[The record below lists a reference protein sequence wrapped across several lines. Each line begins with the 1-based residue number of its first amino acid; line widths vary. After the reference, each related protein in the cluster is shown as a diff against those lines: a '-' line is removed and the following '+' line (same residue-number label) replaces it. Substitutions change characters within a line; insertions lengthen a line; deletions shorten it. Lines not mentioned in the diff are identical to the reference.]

1 MMTMFQLGI
10 FSCSV
15 AAKLLFCFSQIGVL
29 SVALD
34 PKTVET
40 AEKSMQKADVN
51 YIKLDNAQLR
61 QQFPMVKV
69 FDNSL
74 ALVEPEGGTLYA
86 DKGVS
91 SFQECPFC
99 SKIHVYCML
108 KDLFPLT
115 ILVYMSLAMNI
126 FLVQIYIGE
135 NLKINSEK

>member
-1 MMTMFQLGI
+1 MDSKRSLFNINDRTVELLRSSIFGLWHQHVLGDCVIPICNVMMTMLTMFQLGI
-10 FSCSV
+10 LLVPF

-34 PKTVET
+34 PKAAET

-86 DKGVS
+86 DKGS
-91 SFQECPFC
+91 APSR
-99 SKIHVYCML
+99 
-108 KDLFPLT
+108 
-115 ILVYMSLAMNI
+115 
-126 FLVQIYIGE
+126 
-135 NLKINSEK
+135 

>member
-1 MMTMFQLGI
+1 MQCHDDNISIGY

-34 PKTVET
+34 PKTAET

-91 SFQECPFC
+91 SFQVCPFC
-99 SKIHVYCML
+99 SKIYCLL

-115 ILVYMSLAMNI
+115 ILVHVYVSLQL
-126 FLVQIYIGE
+126 LVQ
-135 NLKINSEK
+135 N

>member
-34 PKTVET
+34 PKTAET

-91 SFQECPFC
+91 SFQVCPFC
-99 SKIHVYCML
+99 SKIY
-108 KDLFPLT
+108 
-115 ILVYMSLAMNI
+115 SL
-126 FLVQIYIGE
+126 
-135 NLKINSEK
+135 